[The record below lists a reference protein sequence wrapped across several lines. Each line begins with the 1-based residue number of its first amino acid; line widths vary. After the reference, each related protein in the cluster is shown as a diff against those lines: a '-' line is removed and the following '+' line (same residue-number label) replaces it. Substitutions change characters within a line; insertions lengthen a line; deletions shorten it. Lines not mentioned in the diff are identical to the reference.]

1 MPIYD
6 VIIVGAGPVGLATA
20 IGLRQ
25 RGIKNILVLD
35 QTRAFR
41 KVGTGFLVLPNG
53 LKALKCLD
61 KQAYE
66 EVKKASLIIT
76 QTETSSQTSSQWF
89 LRDLQGKPIHSTS
102 LDFNECLRN
111 YGEGLLQ
118 ISWFDLQTT
127 LRNLIPQ
134 EQVKANHRCINVVYQ
149 PEEKCV
155 RVDCVSDTTVEDNPY
170 AFWNSEVKKTPTQS
184 ENTNTNVEKF
194 RQKSFR
200 GKLVIAADGI
210 NSTIRKALYKDTDYE
225 SFSLPEYSGYARIAC
240 SGVDNVPN
248 EIQNEIQGKFLKNFQ
263 RVTLSQDV
271 KLRGSACELPLRMIL
286 LNESPGQFRYT
297 IHLPV
302 SLNQLQENSRIYLIL
317 QQLENNNFPNA
328 IKELVSISNPTNME
342 HLTFYIHRAIV
353 SDSLSF
359 PATANLH
366 TKDNSTTMQPPWH
379 IGRVVLVG
387 DAAHGMPNFAAQ
399 GVNQGLEDAFTIAE
413 LISKLAISDQLNDIE
428 AIQEVFNKYENI
440 RRPLMEYVQ
449 KITMSGLIY
458 STNHKELDKYKQQI
472 YARDFEEIVKFLNH

>member
-35 QTRAFR
+35 QTKAFR
-41 KVGTGFLVLPNG
+41 RVGKGFIVLPNG

-66 EVKKASLIIT
+66 EVKKAALILT
-76 QTETSSQTSSQWF
+76 QPENSPQTSTQWF
-89 LRDLQGKPIHSTS
+89 KRDLRGQPIGSMS
-102 LDFNECLRN
+102 LDFNECVRK
-111 YGEGLLQ
+111 YGEGVLQ

-149 PEEKCV
+149 PEEECV
-155 RVDCVSDTTVEDNPY
+155 QVDCLSNMTVEDNPY
-170 AFWNSEVKKTPTQS
+170 AYWNSEAKKTLTQS
-184 ENTNTNVEKF
+184 QNTNINIEKS

-200 GKLVIAADGI
+200 GKLVVAADGI
-210 NSTIRKALYKDTDYE
+210 NSTIRKLLYKDTYYE
-225 SFSLPEYSGYARIAC
+225 SFSRPEYSGYAAINC
-240 SGVDNVPN
+240 SKIDNVPN
-248 EIQNEIQGKFLKNFQ
+248 EIQNEIQGKFLKNSPK
-263 RVTLSQDV
+263 VTICQDV
-271 KLRGSACELPLRMIL
+271 KSRVSACELPPRMIL
-286 LNESPGQFRYT
+286 VSESPGQFRYI
-297 IHLPV
+297 IHIPV
-302 SLNQLQENSRIYLIL
+302 ALNQLQENSRIDLTL
-317 QQLENNNFPNA
+317 QHLENNNFPNA
-328 IKELVSISNPTNME
+328 IKKLVSISDPTNID
-342 HLTFYIHRAIV
+342 HVTFYIHRATV

-359 PATANLH
+359 PTTANLH
-366 TKDNSTTMQPPWH
+366 TEDNSTKMQPPWH

-399 GVNQGLEDAFTIAE
+399 GLNQGWEDAFTIAE
-413 LISKLAISDQLNDIE
+413 LISKLGILDKLNDIE

-440 RRPLMEYVQ
+440 RRPLIEYVQ

-458 STNHKELDKYKQQI
+458 STNQKELDKYKQQI
-472 YARDFEEIVKFLNH
+472 YARDFEEMV